1 MSHLLFD
8 KHRATLDGALH
19 AIATR
24 GYWSPYSEM
33 PSPKVYGET
42 AAADGKQAFES
53 HLGRNFE
60 LDQPAQT
67 GWGGQEASPY
77 GVALEVRYPLCDH
90 EALIA
95 AGLVAMKG
103 WQAVG
108 AAGRTGICLEMLER
122 LNRQSFEIGHAV
134 MMTTGQGWMMAFQA
148 GAAHAQDRGLEAV
161 AYAWREQSFVPAET
175 VWEKPQGKNPALVMK
190 KQFELVGRGV
200 GLVVGCGTFPTW
212 NTYPGLFAALATGN
226 AVIVKPHS
234 NAILPAAITV
244 RTLRAVLAE
253 NGIDPNL
260 VTLCVAEQRSVTQ
273 ALATHPAVK
282 SVDFTGSNVF
292 GQWLID
298 HCKQA
303 QVYAELAGVNNI
315 VIDSTDAYQ
324 AMLGNLAFT
333 LSLYSGQMCTTSQA
347 IIVPAG
353 GIETD
358 QGHKSYDEVCAD
370 LAKAVERLLGKPE
383 VACAVLGAMQSTA
396 TTERVE
402 QANGAS
408 LGRVVLASRKLDNPE
423 FPGAD
428 VRTPVLLA
436 VDAADEAA
444 YMEERFGPISF
455 IVKVA
460 DTAAAIAL
468 SERIVSTHGALTV
481 GLYSS
486 RQEVI
491 DAMTE
496 ASWRGKVAL
505 SINLTG
511 GVFVNQSS
519 AFSDYHGTGGN
530 PAANASYADS
540 AFVANR
546 FRVVQR
552 RYHV

>member
-1 MSHLLFD
+1 MTHPLFEQ
-8 KHRATLDGALH
+8 HRATLEGALQ

-24 GYWSPYSEM
+24 GYWSPYTEM
-33 PSPKVYGET
+33 PSPKAYGET
-42 AAADGKQAFES
+42 AAEDGKRAYEA
-53 HLGRNFE
+53 HLGQNFE
-60 LDQPAQT
+60 LNQPGQN
-67 GWGGQEASPY
+67 GWGGNEVSPY
-77 GVALEVRYPLCDH
+77 AGALDVRYPLCDH
-90 EALIA
+90 GVLIE
-95 AGLVAMKG
+95 AGLAAMKG

-108 AAGRTGICLEMLER
+108 AAGRTGMCLEILAR
-122 LNRQSFEIGHAV
+122 LNRQSFELGHAV

-148 GAAHAQDRGLEAV
+148 GAPHAQDRGLEAV
-161 AYAWREQSFVPAET
+161 AYAWREQSFVPAEAI
-175 VWEKPQGKNPALVMK
+175 WEKPQGKNPALVMK
-190 KQFELVGRGV
+190 KHFELVGRGV

-212 NTYPGLFAALATGN
+212 NTYPGVFAALATGN
-226 AVIVKPHS
+226 AVIIKPHS

-244 RTLRAVLAE
+244 RTIRAVLAE

-260 VTLCVAEQRSVTQ
+260 VTLCVTDNRSTTQ
-273 ALATHPAVK
+273 ALATHPSVK

-298 HCKQA
+298 NCKQA

-315 VIDSTDAYQ
+315 VIDSTSAYK

-347 IIVPAG
+347 IFVPAG
-353 GIETD
+353 GIDTD
-358 QGHKSYDEVCAD
+358 EGHKSYDEVCAD
-370 LAKAVERLLGKPE
+370 LGKAISRFLSKPE
-383 VACAVLGAMQSTA
+383 VAFAVLGAMQSEA
-396 TTERVE
+396 TTDRVAH
-402 QANGAS
+402 ANSGQ
-408 LGRVVLASRKLDNPE
+408 LGTVVLASQTLSNPD
-423 FPGAD
+423 FPVAQ

-436 VDAADEAA
+436 CDAADEPA

-455 IVKVA
+455 VVKVA
-460 DTAAAIAL
+460 DTAAGIAL
-468 SERIVSTHGALTV
+468 SERVVREHGALTV
-481 GLYSS
+481 GLYST

-496 ASWRGKVAL
+496 ATWRGKVAL